1 MDARSAQFAPRSP
14 GAPTALRWRQD
25 DAWIAVAGP
34 VLIFAGHI
42 FYGAMLPET
51 ALVLTAIAAALVG
64 VCLLRPKLRRD
75 LLRLDGL
82 LLPTA
87 LFAAVICVAVWSLTP
102 WVPGGPHPVWAYLH
116 ISPGAATIDK
126 SATLLETI
134 KLLGLACFFVL
145 GLASGAMDRRGRLGI
160 NTILALAAA
169 LGAWALVQFVTGDH
183 ASGARLQATFLSANT
198 AGTIFAVSCVMAMGP
213 LVQRLTEPRRPDL
226 PRAAPFAAAALL
238 FLACLFATASRG
250 AFMAVV
256 AGLLVLGLL
265 FVFSGKLKLSRA
277 ILVGGVGG
285 LVLIILLGAAG
296 EFLVERLMHA
306 PPEFNSRSFTY
317 QVHWQAFLDSPLF
330 GYGLGTFDTVN
341 RMLLNTATVGRL
353 WDVRAA
359 HSLYLGWLEEAGLVG
374 ALPMFG
380 CIGVAI
386 VVTVRKSL
394 SRSRM
399 VPIIFALVGVDVVYM
414 AHGAVDF
421 ALQMFSVAA
430 MWAYLLGLQFSLAQG
445 SSRQ

>member
-1 MDARSAQFAPRSP
+1 MDGRSAQFAPRSSGTP
-14 GAPTALRWRQD
+14 ARLRWRQD
-25 DAWIAVAGP
+25 DAWIAIAGP
-34 VLIFAGHI
+34 VLIFAGHTL
-42 FYGAMLPET
+42 YGAMLPQT
-51 ALVLTAIAAALVG
+51 ALILTAIAAALVG
-64 VCLLRPKLRRD
+64 ACLLRPKLRRD
-75 LLRLDGL
+75 LLRLDGV
-82 LLPTA
+82 LLPAA
-87 LFAAVICVAVWSLTP
+87 LFGAAILVASWSLTP

-126 SATLLETI
+126 SATLVETI
-134 KLLGLACFFVL
+134 KLLGLGCFFVL
-145 GLASGAMDRRGRLGI
+145 GLGSGAMDRRGKLAI
-160 NTILALAAA
+160 NAILALAAA
-169 LGAWALVQFVTGDH
+169 LAAWVLLRFVTG
-183 ASGARLQATFLSANT
+183 ARTGGNRLEATFHSANT
-198 AGTIFAVSCVMAMGP
+198 AGTIFAVSFVMAMGP

-226 PRAAPFAAAALL
+226 PGAAPFAAAALL

-250 AFMAVV
+250 AFMAVA

-277 ILVGGVGG
+277 VLIGGAGG
-285 LVLIILLGAAG
+285 LLLATLLGAAG
-296 EFLVERLMHA
+296 EVLIERLMHA
-306 PPEFNSRSFTY
+306 PPEFNSRSFVY

-341 RMLLNTATVGRL
+341 RMLLNPATVGRL
-353 WDVRAA
+353 WDIRAA
-359 HSLYLGWLEEAGLVG
+359 HSVYLGWLEEAGLIG

-380 CIGVAI
+380 CVAA
-386 VVTVRKSL
+386 VVAGTVRKTL

-399 VPIIFALVGVDVVYM
+399 VPVLFALVGVDAVYM

-430 MWAYLLGLQFSLAQG
+430 MWAYLLGLQLSLAQG